1 MKKSS
6 FFKSLPFKLLVA
18 VFLGIIAGLILN
30 QYSTNG
36 ISMAVLNIVVT
47 VKYLLGQII
56 TFCVPL
62 IILGFIA
69 PSITKLG
76 KNASVMLGV
85 AVVLAYGSSVGAALF
100 STASG
105 FLIIPHLSI
114 HSYRAGD
121 STDHVCYECTCFF
134 CNDRTCSHL
143 DKSQTDHRYPG

>member
-1 MKKSS
+1 MKKTS
-6 FFKSLPFKLLVA
+6 FFKSLPFKLLIA

-47 VKYLLGQII
+47 VKYILGQII

-85 AVVLAYGSSVGAALF
+85 AVVLAYGSSVSTEPQRWMLAKRGIPKFTRSFLRGFALDAHRRATGRVAAEDMVP
-100 STASG
+100 TAV
-105 FLIIPHLSI
+105 
-114 HSYRAGD
+114 R
-121 STDHVCYECTCFF
+121 
-134 CNDRTCSHL
+134 
-143 DKSQTDHRYPG
+143 